1 MGFVNRLNIMNQ
13 LVASATG
20 VLGLVALT
28 LASLPAAA
36 DTPDETSQAATVANS
51 DDSGISERKR
61 RREDRR
67 REREEADSDQSDE
80 TAAGEANT
88 SSYVV
93 YVEPEMEC
101 KRVTVSG
108 SRVPKEVCT
117 PVYQQDANAESQE
130 HEAQEFLRRT
140 RELGSRVPQP
150 TSPYI
155 ATSLPT
161 GQ

>member
-1 MGFVNRLNIMNQ
+1 MGYVSRLNIMGSF
-13 LVASATG
+13 LGIAAG
-20 VLGLVALT
+20 VLGFAALA
-28 LASLPAAA
+28 LASQPVAA
-36 DTPDETSQAATVANS
+36 DTPDEPSQAATASSS

-61 RREDRR
+61 RREERR
-67 REREEADSDQSDE
+67 REREEANSDQSDE
-80 TAAGEANT
+80 TAAGEADT

-117 PVYQQDANAESQE
+117 PVYQQDANADSQE
-130 HEAQEFLRRT
+130 REAQEFLRRT